1 MSQARIS
8 MTEDKNFQ
16 QVPWPIL
23 PILILVIAT
32 RITNEEAW
40 ALGSHCITSQIS
52 DEKAQVVKKSIAEL
66 VIKHK
71 QK

>member
-1 MSQARIS
+1 
-8 MTEDKNFQ
+8 MTASCHKEMEKKDMMFLNTA
-16 QVPWPIL
+16 
-23 PILILVIAT
+23 LILVIAT